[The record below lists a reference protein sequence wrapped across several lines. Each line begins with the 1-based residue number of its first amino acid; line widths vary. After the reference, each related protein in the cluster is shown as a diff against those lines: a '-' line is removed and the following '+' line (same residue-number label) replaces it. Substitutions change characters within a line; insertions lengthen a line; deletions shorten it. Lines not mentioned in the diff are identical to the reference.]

1 MKKKLK
7 IIFLLLSCNSLPS
20 NQREILKYT
29 LNKEEMDLIQIF
41 EIPEKKRSLFTLKLI
56 NKIFLKL
63 LIIFEQFYLKIKKL
77 NPKSYDLK
85 INLEQIKINRLN
97 PIRKKYSDYFKNSDL
112 EKIRSLKPDLIFNFS
127 DRLIKGEILNIPKF
141 GILSFHLSDTDF
153 QRNGL
158 GGFYEIIEKQEYSSI
173 TVQKLNNLV
182 DGGLIA
188 NRKYFK
194 TLKFFTLNHNN
205 LLNETPNT
213 FKETIE
219 LLLSNKINFKKPQD
233 YNKKLYKHPPSL
245 ISICKYFYFSY
256 IK

>member
-1 MKKKLK
+1 
-7 IIFLLLSCNSLPS
+7 
-20 NQREILKYT
+20 
-29 LNKEEMDLIQIF
+29 
-41 EIPEKKRSLFTLKLI
+41 
-56 NKIFLKL
+56 
-63 LIIFEQFYLKIKKL
+63 
-77 NPKSYDLK
+77 
-85 INLEQIKINRLN
+85 
-97 PIRKKYSDYFKNSDL
+97 
-112 EKIRSLKPDLIFNFS
+112 
-127 DRLIKGEILNIPKF
+127 IKGEILNIPKF